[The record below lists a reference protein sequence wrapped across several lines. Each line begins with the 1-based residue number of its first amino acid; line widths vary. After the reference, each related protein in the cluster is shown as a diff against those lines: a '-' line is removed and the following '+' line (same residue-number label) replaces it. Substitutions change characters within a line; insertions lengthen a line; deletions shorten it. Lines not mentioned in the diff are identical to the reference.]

1 MENVY
6 DKIMV
11 KNSPN
16 LEKEDKFQLHK
27 EKKKRILKKDELE
40 VPHQDIQ

>member
-27 EKKKRILKKDELE
+27 EKRILEKDELE
-40 VPHQDIQ
+40 VLHQDIL